1 MRAGSDID
9 KYMTAAVWFNEIS
22 ERGEMTKEE
31 TRYVELM
38 LIEMTQFYFDRL
50 DKIKPSGKCLDAI
63 RKIGRDIQEAKI
75 CSV

>member
-1 MRAGSDID
+1 
-9 KYMTAAVWFNEIS
+9 MTAAVWFNEIS

-31 TRYVELM
+31 TRYIELM

-50 DKIKPSGKCLDAI
+50 DEIKPSGKCLEAS